1 MAESFF
7 AKIDEPRVVEAIRL
21 AELRSRGEIRIHVTG
36 KTVGDVMKDATAAF
50 ERLGM
55 TRTAE
60 RNGILVFVAPSSHN
74 FAVLGDSGITTKV
87 GTTPLDEM
95 AAAMSGAFREG
106 RFTDGLVAVV
116 EKAGDLL
123 AAHYPRLEGSGDSDE
138 LSNAI
143 SRG

>member
-36 KTVGDVMKDATAAF
+36 KSVADVMKEATAAF
-50 ERLGM
+50 ESLGM

-60 RNGILVFVAPSSHN
+60 RNGILIFVAPASHN
-74 FAVLGDSGITTKV
+74 FAVLGDSGVTSKV
-87 GTTPLDEM
+87 GSTPLDEM

-116 EKAGDLL
+116 EKAGELL
-123 AAHYPRLEGSGDSDE
+123 AAHYPRAEGALDKDE
-138 LSNAI
+138 LENRI

>member
-7 AKIDEPRVVEAIRL
+7 ARIDEPRVIEAIRL

-36 KTVGDVMKDATAAF
+36 KSVADVMKEATAAF

-60 RNGILVFVAPSSHN
+60 RNGILIFVAPESHN
-74 FAVLGDSGITTKV
+74 FAVLGDSGITSKV

-106 RFTDGLVAVV
+106 RFTDGLLAVV
-116 EKAGDLL
+116 VKAGELL
-123 AAHYPRLEGSGDSDE
+123 AAHYPRGEGALDKDE
-138 LSNAI
+138 LENRI

>member
-7 AKIDEPRVVEAIRL
+7 AKIDETRVVEAIRL
-21 AELRSRGEIRIHVTG
+21 AELRSRGELRIHVTS
-36 KTVGDVMKDATAAF
+36 KSVADVMKEATAAF
-50 ERLGM
+50 EQLGM
-55 TRTAE
+55 TKTEE
-60 RNGILVFVAPSSHN
+60 RNGILIFVAPSSHN
-74 FAVLGDSGITTKV
+74 FAVLGDSGITSKV

-116 EKAGDLL
+116 EKAGELL
-123 AAHYPRLEGSGDSDE
+123 AAHYPRVEGALDQDE
-138 LSNAI
+138 LENRI

>member
-7 AKIDEPRVVEAIRL
+7 AKIDEPKVVEAIRL
-21 AELRSRGEIRIHVTG
+21 AELRSRGEIRIHVSG
-36 KTVGDVMKDATAAF
+36 KAVANVMQEATSAF

-60 RNGILVFVAPSSHN
+60 RNGILVFVAPASHN
-74 FAVLGDSGITTKV
+74 FAVLGDSGITSIV
-87 GTTPLDEM
+87 GTAPLDEM
-95 AAAMSGAFREG
+95 AAAMAAAFREG

-123 AAHYPRLEGSGDSDE
+123 AAHYPRVEGSRDKDE